1 MMLNKDPTNQFT
13 KKTIYATAFI
23 LTILALSITTAD
35 LNSNRNIVQAGS
47 VTGIG
52 TGIYWDQT
60 CKNNTNA
67 LEWGKITPGS
77 NNTLTIY
84 VKNECNSAVTLLLR
98 TSDYTPTTSSSYIT
112 INWNYTGQI
121 LKTNQVIPVEL
132 TLSISPLIHGI
143 DDFSFTTT
151 ITSRGE

>member
-1 MMLNKDPTNQFT
+1 MLNKDPTNHFT
-13 KKTIYATAFI
+13 KKTIYAAAFI
-23 LTILALSITTAD
+23 LIILALSITTAD
-35 LNSNRNIVQAGS
+35 FSSNRNIVQAAS

-60 CKNNTNA
+60 CKNNINA

-77 NNTLTIY
+77 NNTLKIY

-98 TSDYTPTTSSSYIT
+98 TSHYTPTSAASYMT
-112 INWNYTGQI
+112 LSWNYTGQR
-121 LKTNQVIPVEL
+121 LKTNQVIPIEL
-132 TLSISPLIHGI
+132 TLNISPLIHEI
-143 DDFSFTTT
+143 DDFCFTTA

>member
-1 MMLNKDPTNQFT
+1 MMLNKDPTNHFI
-13 KKTIYATAFI
+13 KKTMYAAAFI
-23 LTILALSITTAD
+23 LTILAFSITTAD

-52 TGIYWDQT
+52 TGIYWDQI

-77 NNTLTIY
+77 KNNLTIY
-84 VKNECNSAVTLLLR
+84 VKNQCNSAVTLLLK
-98 TSDYTPTTSSSYIT
+98 TSDYKPTSASSYIT
-112 INWNYTGQI
+112 LNWNYTGQI
-121 LKTNQVIPVEL
+121 LEANQLIPIEITL
-132 TLSISPLIHGI
+132 TISPLIREI
-143 DDFSFTTT
+143 ADFSFTTT